1 VKRIFK
7 VFFYSSQK
15 ELDKKFYS
23 LNFEK
28 IENNEEKNNKTT
40 FKNFLILGKE
50 HFGKSKFLKEVLNKN
65 FQEKLNIN
73 LSKEISYSDIYLLKA
88 TDTLNEWRIKA
99 KLPCL
104 LKEKKLECE
113 DCPKTTLNKDKCLL
127 EKLNNKIIFVDDID
141 TLKSGKKLKI
151 LKEILQNSKGFIL
164 TSKDLNISKSLKN
177 LLKEKE
183 TYIYEIKEPY
193 FLENKFK
200 ITFKLK
206 LDRNYYEEKE
216 NITKIFSLTIYLFMF
231 ILLIFHKVYLAIVV
245 YLAFRYKER
254 LIKGFEKRR

>member
-1 VKRIFK
+1 M
-7 VFFYSSQK
+7 
-15 ELDKKFYS
+15 
-23 LNFEK
+23 
-28 IENNEEKNNKTT
+28 
-40 FKNFLILGKE
+40 
-50 HFGKSKFLKEVLNKN
+50 
-65 FQEKLNIN
+65 
-73 LSKEISYSDIYLLKA
+73 
-88 TDTLNEWRIKA
+88 
-99 KLPCL
+99 
-104 LKEKKLECE
+104 
-113 DCPKTTLNKDKCLL
+113 
-127 EKLNNKIIFVDDID
+127 
-141 TLKSGKKLKI
+141 
-151 LKEILQNSKGFIL
+151 QNSKGFIL

-200 ITFKLK
+200 ISFKLK

-216 NITKIFSLTIYLFMF
+216 NIIKIFSLAIYLFMF